1 VTSQRK
7 PGQDVVVRVNGRR
20 RKIPCNQ
27 TVIIKDGQ
35 RSLVCDASVGKPG
48 DQIGL
53 MARRGPYRVAWG
65 VVVDIMVR
73 VIG

>member
-1 VTSQRK
+1 VNNQRE
-7 PGQDVVVRVNGRR
+7 PGQDVIVRIKGRR

-27 TVIIKDGQ
+27 TVIIKIDQ

-53 MARRGPYRVAWG
+53 MAKRGPYRVAWG
-65 VVVDIMVR
+65 VVESVTVSRDY
-73 VIG
+73 